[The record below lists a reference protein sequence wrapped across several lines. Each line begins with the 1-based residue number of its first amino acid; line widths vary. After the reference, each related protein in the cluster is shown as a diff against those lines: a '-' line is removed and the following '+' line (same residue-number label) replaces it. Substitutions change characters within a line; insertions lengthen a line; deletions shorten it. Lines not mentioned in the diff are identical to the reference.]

1 MIINF
6 TMSHLFGYDPVKY
19 GEIKAEEFT
28 HFFEGLMSLPLN
40 IPGTTYH
47 RCLKVIISALKI
59 KLFVENRKLKLIGK
73 LRSIINIK
81 NKS

>member
-1 MIINF
+1 
-6 TMSHLFGYDPVKY
+6 MSHLFGYDPVKY

-47 RCLKVIISALKI
+47 RCLKVKIFALK
-59 KLFVENRKLKLIGK
+59 
-73 LRSIINIK
+73 
-81 NKS
+81 